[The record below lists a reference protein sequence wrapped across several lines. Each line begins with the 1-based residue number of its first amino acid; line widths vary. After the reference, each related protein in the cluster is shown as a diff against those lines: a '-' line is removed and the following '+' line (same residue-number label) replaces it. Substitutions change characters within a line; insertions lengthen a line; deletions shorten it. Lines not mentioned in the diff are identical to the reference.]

1 MVGAVTTTVVGGYI
15 VLTQD
20 LSHGVEHDDE
30 HHSEKHEDVED
41 VEEETPAKEES
52 KDDSKD
58 EGMTVTEKA
67 NKEQANQKPPQ
78 DSDKVRCF
86 TCANS

>member
-1 MVGAVTTTVVGGYI
+1 MVGAVTTTVIGGYI

-30 HHSEKHEDVED
+30 HHSEKHEDVE
-41 VEEETPAKEES
+41 EETPAEEES

-58 EGMTVTEKA
+58 EGMTETEKA
-67 NKEQANQKPPQ
+67 NKEQANKLPPQ

-86 TCANS
+86 TCATS

>member
-1 MVGAVTTTVVGGYI
+1 MVGAVATTVVGGYI

-30 HHSEKHEDVED
+30 HHNEKHEDVE
-41 VEEETPAKEES
+41 EEAPAEEES

-58 EGMTVTEKA
+58 EGMTPTEKA
-67 NKEQANQKPPQ
+67 NKEQANQKPP
-78 DSDKVRCF
+78 SETDKVRCF
-86 TCANS
+86 TCATS